1 MRPLHWIGAPVA
13 DDVDSLA
20 RRNTLVYVRL
30 FLASSQL
37 KGGFLMNPQINK
49 DASDSMLL
57 ISWSER
63 GIDR

>member
-30 FLASSQL
+30 FLDSSQL
-37 KGGFLMNPQINK
+37 KGGFLIWL
-49 DASDSMLL
+49 AF
-57 ISWSER
+57 
-63 GIDR
+63 